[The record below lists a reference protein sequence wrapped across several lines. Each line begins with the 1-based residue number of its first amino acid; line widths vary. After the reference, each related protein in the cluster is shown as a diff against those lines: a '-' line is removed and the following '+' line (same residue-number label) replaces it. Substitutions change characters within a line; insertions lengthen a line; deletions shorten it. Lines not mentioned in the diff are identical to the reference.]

1 MGTIHGSRGK
11 HTASADHAAIYE
23 SRAVT
28 GKHTVNKSCGN
39 FQAAK
44 ARAWSRV
51 GLGFGN
57 HWRQPCSPVCDARD
71 AVAERLALPE
81 KLPEKLA
88 EPEREKERERDAEWA
103 DVVGVWVGFG
113 VGFAVGVGLTVLVG
127 ADAEPS
133 QNVILRFT

>member
-1 MGTIHGSRGK
+1 MPRSMNLG
-11 HTASADHAAIYE
+11 
-23 SRAVT
+23 AVT
-28 GKHTVNKSCGN
+28 GKHTVGRSCGN

-44 ARAWSRV
+44 ARAWSRA

-113 VGFAVGVGLTVLVG
+113 VGFAVGAGLTVLVG